1 MKMRKQTG
9 FTLVEIAIVLVI
21 IGLLLGGILKG
32 QELVQNARV
41 RNVAD
46 QQSAIK
52 AAWFAFQ
59 DRYRAFPGDY
69 LAAQANANLPNTTAA
84 VGNGN
89 GLIDA
94 AEEAQAWAQL
104 TVSGFLACSQCAPN
118 PAGATAL
125 TQANSMLN
133 AYNGVMVIQGNN
145 AYSHNGAATGPVR
158 NNLKS
163 GSQIPS
169 NVLAEVDRKIDDG
182 NPQTGELRFSGVQT
196 IAAGALQPAA
206 NTCAPIV
213 AVPGG
218 AWIANN
224 PDPNCGAAFLF

>member
-1 MKMRKQTG
+1 MKRTQQG

-46 QQSAIK
+46 QMNAVK
-52 AAWFAFQ
+52 AAFFTFQ

-69 LAAQANANLPNTTAA
+69 LALQANANIPNTVNAA
-84 VGNGN
+84 GNGN
-89 GLIDA
+89 GLVDA
-94 AEEAQAWAQL
+94 NEEAQAWAQL
-104 TVSGFLACSQCAPN
+104 TASGILACSQCN
-118 PAGATAL
+118 PDPAAGTAL

-163 GSQIPS
+163 GNQIPS
-169 NVLAEVDRKIDDG
+169 NIMAEADRKIDDG
-182 NPQTGELRFSGVQT
+182 NPQTGELRFSPYSATG
-196 IAAGALQPAA
+196 AAPAA
-206 NTCAPIV
+206 ATCAPVV

-224 PDPNCGAAFLF
+224 PDPNCGGAYLF